1 MSTAEKQKVPMIA
14 LIGDKELNNNS
25 VSIRDRRMK
34 MDSGENMQYEMS
46 MQEFLEKTSNL
57 HREVSF

>member
-1 MSTAEKQKVPMIA
+1 MIA

-34 MDSGENMQYEMS
+34 IDSGENMQYENEYARILRKNFES
-46 MQEFLEKTSNL
+46 SV
-57 HREVSF
+57 EVSF

>member
-1 MSTAEKQKVPMIA
+1 MIA